1 MSRTLHMFEFL
12 MSKDRRFFTRVKE
25 VKGNSLRLDAGFV
38 DKELIRKIGELGMK
52 SFIFP
57 KKNLNL
63 NGNIYW
69 KEMFLELL
77 LETQKWLCERHQRSH
92 CESFHS
98 SFKRK
103 NRILMKI
110 NPLSKLIQLTARIII
125 HNLRKQ
131 NYYSRL
137 KD

>member
-77 LETQKWLCERHQRSH
+77 LETQKWLCERHERSH

-131 NYYSRL
+131 NYYSKL

>member
-1 MSRTLHMFEFL
+1 